1 MGGDAV
7 DVVLA
12 NSAAFSRMDIEAM
25 LALYA
30 PDAIVTD
37 RRRVS
42 MGTFRGHDELRAYY
56 LSIFHT
62 ASELHEDMRVLGEDD
77 GVVVT
82 ACELRGRLADAPAG
96 AADVVIP
103 YGLVIEV
110 RDGRIARLDLYEDG
124 DDARDAHAEARG
136 DQV

>member
-7 DVVLA
+7 EVVLA
-12 NSAAFSRMDIEAM
+12 NSAAFSRMDVEGM
-25 LALYA
+25 LAMYA
-30 PDAIVTD
+30 EDAVVTD

-62 ASELHEDMRVLGEDD
+62 ASELHEEMRVLAERD
-77 GVVVT
+77 GVVV
-82 ACELRGRLADAPAG
+82 AGCELRGRLADAPAS
-96 AADVVIP
+96 AADVVVP

-110 RDGRIARLDLYEDG
+110 RDGRITRLDLHEDG
-124 DDARDAHAEARG
+124 EDARAAHAEARG